1 MPPDIAGRGSA
12 GSQTPPASGDI
23 AIVGA
28 GTMGAGL
35 AVQFARHGA
44 GVALVDHRESNLAD
58 AREAVAD
65 ATAFLDDRDLL
76 DPSPESV
83 RERVDYTL
91 DLAAACAGVELV
103 LETVSEDL
111 DVKAGVFET
120 AAAATEDA
128 VLATNTSSLA
138 VTEVASRVPDHADRV
153 VGCHWWNPPYL
164 LPTVEVVAGEAT
176 SDATVERTAD
186 LVAAVGR
193 DPIRVRKD
201 VPGFVWNRV
210 QFAVLRECAHI
221 VETGVASVADVD
233 RAVRD
238 GYALRTAAVGP
249 FETADLSSLSLFRT
263 VAAGIYPSLSDADE
277 PGAAFDERIRD
288 GKEGVAAGAGFHE
301 YEESQR
307 EAVRRRDERV
317 AALRAAQAV
326 TRGREDATPAPDDDE
341 GEHAK

>member
-1 MPPDIAGRGSA
+1 MPPDLADRDAGGGER
-12 GSQTPPASGDI
+12 PPDPDDVAV
-23 AIVGA
+23 VGA

-44 GVALVDHRESNLAD
+44 AVALVDHRESNLAD

-65 ATAFLDDRDLL
+65 ATAFLDDRGLL
-76 DPSPESV
+76 SPSPADV
-83 RERVDYTL
+83 CERVDYTL
-91 DLAAACAGVELV
+91 DLVDACAGVELV

-111 DVKAGVFET
+111 DAKAEVFET
-120 AAAATEDA
+120 AAAATETA

-164 LPTVEVVAGEAT
+164 LPTVEVVAGAET
-176 SDATVERTAD
+176 SAETVERAVD
-186 LVAAVGR
+186 LVEAVDR

-210 QFAVLRECAHI
+210 QFAVLRECAHL

-249 FETADLSSLSLFRT
+249 FETVDLSSLSLFRT
-263 VAAGIYPSLSDADE
+263 IAAELYPSLSDADA
-277 PGAAFDERIRD
+277 PGPVFDDRIAEGR
-288 GKEGVAAGAGFHE
+288 EGVAAGAGFYE
-301 YEESQR
+301 YDDSPR

-317 AALRAAQAV
+317 AALRAA
-326 TRGREDATPAPDDDE
+326 RERADTDADAHPN
-341 GEHAK
+341 

>member
-1 MPPDIAGRGSA
+1 MTPDLAV
-12 GSQTPPASGDI
+12 
-23 AIVGA
+23 VGA

-44 GVALVDHRESNLAD
+44 AVALVDHRESNLAD

-65 ATAFLDDRDLL
+65 ATAFLDDRGLL
-76 DPSPESV
+76 DPAPDDV
-83 RERVDYTL
+83 RNRVTYTL
-91 DLAAACAGVELV
+91 DLADACAGVELV
-103 LETVSEDL
+103 LESVSEDL
-111 DVKAGVFET
+111 DTKAGVFET

-138 VTEVASRVPDHADRV
+138 VTDVAARVPDHADRV

-186 LVAAVGR
+186 VVEAVDR
-193 DPIRVRKD
+193 EPIRVRKD
-201 VPGFVWNRV
+201 APGFVWNRV

-221 VETGVASVADVD
+221 VDRGIASVADVD

-249 FETADLSSLSLFRT
+249 FETVDLSSLSLFRT
-263 VAAGIYPSLSDADE
+263 IAAELYPSLSDADA
-277 PGAAFDERIRD
+277 PGPAFDDRVEAGR
-288 GKEGVAAGAGFHE
+288 EGVTTGAGFHE
-301 YEESQR
+301 YDETAR
-307 EAVRRRDERV
+307 EAVRRRDDRV
-317 AALRAAQAV
+317 AALRAAQAG
-326 TRGREDATPAPDDDE
+326 TRGREEATTDDD
-341 GEHAK
+341 ANTNASADTNADASSN

>member
-1 MPPDIAGRGSA
+1 MPPDIAERGSA

-28 GTMGAGL
+28 GTMGTGL

-44 GVALVDHRESNLAD
+44 GVALVDHRQSNLDD

-65 ATAFLDDRDLL
+65 ATRFLDDRGLL
-76 DPSPESV
+76 DPSPDDV

-91 DLAAACAGVELV
+91 DLAGACDGVEMV

-111 DVKAGVFET
+111 ETKAGVFET
-120 AAAATEDA
+120 AAGATDDA

-138 VTEVASRVPDHADRV
+138 VTEVASRVPDDADRV

-164 LPTVEVVAGEAT
+164 LPTVEVVAGEET
-176 SDATVERTAD
+176 SDETVERTAG
-186 LVAAVGR
+186 LVEAVER
-193 DPIRVRKD
+193 EPIRVRKD

-263 VAAGIYPSLSDADE
+263 VAAGIYPSLSDSSE
-277 PGAAFDERIRD
+277 PGPAFDERIDD
-288 GKEGVAAGAGFHE
+288 GREGVAAGAGFHE
-301 YEESQR
+301 YAEGER
-307 EAVRRRDERV
+307 EALRRRDERV
-317 AALRAAQAV
+317 AALRAAQAE
-326 TRGREDATPAPDDDE
+326 TRGREDAN
-341 GEHAK
+341 

>member
-1 MPPDIAGRGSA
+1 MPPDVAL
-12 GSQTPPASGDI
+12 
-23 AIVGA
+23 VGA

-44 GVALVDHRESNLAD
+44 RVALADHRESNLAD
-58 AREAVAD
+58 AEDAVAD

-76 DPSPESV
+76 DPSPDDV
-83 RERVDYTL
+83 RARVDYTL
-91 DLAAACAGVELV
+91 DLAGACAGVELV
-103 LETVSEDL
+103 LESVSEDL
-111 DVKAGVFET
+111 DTKAGVFET
-120 AAAATEDA
+120 AAAATEGA

-138 VTEVASRVPDHADRV
+138 VTAVADRVPDHADRV

-176 SDATVERTAD
+176 TEATVERTAGI
-186 LVAAVGR
+186 VEAVDR
-193 DPIRVRKD
+193 EPIRVRTD

-249 FETADLSSLSLFRT
+249 FETVDLSSLSLFRT
-263 VAAGIYPSLSDADE
+263 IAAGIYPSLSDADD
-277 PGAAFDERIRD
+277 PGPAFDDRIDAGR
-288 GKEGVAAGAGFHE
+288 EGVAAGAGFHD
-301 YEESQR
+301 YAESER

-317 AALRAAQAV
+317 AALRAAQAA
-326 TRGREDATPAPDDDE
+326 TRGREDANPGADGDDALDE
-341 GEHAK
+341 RPN

>member
-1 MPPDIAGRGSA
+1 MPPDIAERGST
-12 GSQTPPASGDI
+12 GSQTPPASGDV
-23 AIVGA
+23 AVVGA

-44 GVALVDHRESNLAD
+44 RVALVDHRESNLDD

-65 ATAFLDDRDLL
+65 ATGFLNDHGLVE
-76 DPSPESV
+76 PSPGTV

-91 DLAAACAGVELV
+91 DLAGACAGAEMV

-176 SDATVERTAD
+176 SDETVERTAG
-186 LVAAVGR
+186 LVEAVER
-193 DPIRVRKD
+193 EPIRVRRD

-249 FETADLSSLSLFRT
+249 FETVDLSSLSLFRT
-263 VAAGIYPSLSDADE
+263 VAAGIYPSLSDASE
-277 PGAAFDERIRD
+277 PGAAFDDRIAEGR
-288 GKEGVAAGAGFHE
+288 EGVATGAGFHD
-301 YEESQR
+301 YAESGR

-317 AALRAAQAV
+317 AALRAAQER
-326 TRGREDATPAPDDDE
+326 TRGREDANE
-341 GEHAK
+341 GPE